1 MSLYEAADYLDIT
14 EGHLA
19 SLFRKQTGKT
29 FVQALTEHRLA
40 VACTLLRDPRN
51 RISEVAQMCGYN
63 DPAYF
68 AKVFRRTVGSSP
80 REFRDRE

>member
-1 MSLYEAADYLDIT
+1 M
-14 EGHLA
+14 
-19 SLFRKQTGKT
+19 
-29 FVQALTEHRLA
+29 TEHRLA